1 MMKETLSF
9 YWIFGT
15 LVKTL
20 LLACQAKSRQPS
32 SCCLHIRVECRLKC
46 KFLVENE
53 MLSVTLQPDIFKLM
67 IDHQFGI
74 TSRRSFLIL
83 SSVIICLKS
92 WITNIEVRA
101 DIGAYG
107 LFVSWINKFFFF
119 GHSQIHQQIVCSC
132 VHWRVF
138 PHNCYNNG
146 VSHNTWKNDQRVN
159 HRKNDVRCG

>member
-46 KFLVENE
+46 KFLAENE

-92 WITNIEVRA
+92 WITNIEFRA

-107 LFVSWINKFFFF
+107 LFVSRINAYRHIWRIQLPHVQNFLPRGTINTIRISTKKVFFIFEMN
-119 GHSQIHQQIVCSC
+119 S
-132 VHWRVF
+132 
-138 PHNCYNNG
+138 
-146 VSHNTWKNDQRVN
+146 
-159 HRKNDVRCG
+159 